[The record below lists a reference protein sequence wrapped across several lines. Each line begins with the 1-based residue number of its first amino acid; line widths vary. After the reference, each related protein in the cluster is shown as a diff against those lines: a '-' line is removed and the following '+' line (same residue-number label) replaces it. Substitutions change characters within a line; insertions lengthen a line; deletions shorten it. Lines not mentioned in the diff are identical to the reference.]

1 MILRDKL
8 GWPVEFFKN
17 RPITN
22 IIRAILHTN
31 IKQTI
36 RYYKNERTRNS

>member
-8 GWPVEFFKN
+8 GWPVEFYKN

-22 IIRAILHTN
+22 IIRALLHTN
-31 IKQTI
+31 IKQSY
-36 RYYKNERTRNS
+36 RYYNYERTRNS